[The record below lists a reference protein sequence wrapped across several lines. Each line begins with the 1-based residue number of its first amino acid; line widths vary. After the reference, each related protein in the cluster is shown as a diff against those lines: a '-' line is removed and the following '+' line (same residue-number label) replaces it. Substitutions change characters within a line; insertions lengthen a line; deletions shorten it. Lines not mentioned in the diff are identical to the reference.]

1 MALVLY
7 VSQKMMVRKTQMQH
21 DSKFSKIGLIAGN
34 GDLPEKII
42 RQCINSGIDVFV
54 ILITDNLP
62 KSIEK
67 VSSVCLN
74 IGSIGKAI
82 KILKEEN
89 VEQVVF
95 AGGLK
100 RPKLL
105 SLNLDAGGVKLLARI
120 TKAKF
125 NGDNKLL
132 TTVIGFFEDNGLQVV
147 GADEILEDA
156 LMPMGK
162 LGKVKP
168 EARAKEDVEAGKE
181 IAKKIGD
188 LDIGQS
194 IIIQDGVVI
203 GVEAIEGTDAL
214 IERCKDLQL
223 EKKGGVLVKVKKP
236 SQDNRVDLPTIGPV
250 TIMKAHENG
259 LAGIAVEAGAALII
273 DKEEVINMADEY
285 GLFLIGV

>member
-1 MALVLY
+1 
-7 VSQKMMVRKTQMQH
+7 MQH
-21 DSKFSKIGLIAGN
+21 DTKFSKIGLIAGN

-42 RQCINSGIDVFV
+42 SQCINSGIDVFV

-62 KSIEK
+62 SSISK
-67 VSSVCLN
+67 VQSVKLN
-74 IGSIGKAI
+74 IGSVGKAI
-82 KILKEEN
+82 KTLKEEK

-105 SLNLDAGGVKLLARI
+105 SLSLDAGGIKLLARI

-132 TTVIGFFEDNGLQVV
+132 TTVIGFFEDNGFEIV

-156 LMPMGK
+156 LVTMGQ
-162 LGKVKP
+162 LGMVKP
-168 EARAKEDVEAGKE
+168 DQRQKEDIEVGKE
-181 IAKKIGD
+181 IAKKIGE

-194 IIIQDGVVI
+194 VIVQDGVVI
-203 GVEAIEGTDAL
+203 GVEAIEGTDGL
-214 IERCKDLQL
+214 IQRCSELQM

-236 SQDNRVDLPTIGPV
+236 GQDSRVDLPTIGPV
-250 TIMKAHENG
+250 TIMKAYENG
-259 LAGIAVEAGAALII
+259 LSGIAVEAGGALII
-273 DKEEVINMADEY
+273 DKEEVIKMADEY